1 MTQEISSLMDGELTA
16 AEAEQALRSCGAS
29 EEHKATWYL
38 YHCIGD
44 AMRGQAPRRLDSPTA
59 LIASLKEQPTVLAP
73 RRKLEGTFARV
84 ALAAAASVATIGVV
98 GWIGTQGG
106 EAGPRRWAAKVSSG
120 IQPVANKTTL
130 PVREAAQPLDVQAY
144 LTAHRQIPPPELY
157 RPVNNRAPASA
168 R

>member
-16 AEAEQALRSCGAS
+16 PDAEHAMRTCGAS

-44 AMRGQAPRRLDSPTA
+44 AMRGQAPRSLDLPAA
-59 LIASLKEQPTVLAP
+59 LVASLEREATVLAP
-73 RRKLEGTFARV
+73 RRRLDNSYTRI

-98 GWIGTQGG
+98 GWLGTQGG
-106 EAGPRRWAAKVSSG
+106 QGAPAPVVAKVSSG
-120 IQPVANKTTL
+120 IQPVANRL
-130 PVREAAQPLDVQAY
+130 PAIQPLDFQAY

-157 RPVNNRAPASA
+157 RPVVNRAPAAA

>member
-16 AEAEQALRSCGAS
+16 HDAEHAMRTCGAS

-44 AMRGQAPRRLDSPTA
+44 AMRGQAPRSLELPVA
-59 LIASLKEQPTVLAP
+59 LVASLEREATVLAP
-73 RRKLEGTFARV
+73 RRRLDNSYTRI

-98 GWIGTQGG
+98 GWLGTQGG
-106 EAGPRRWAAKVSSG
+106 QGAPAPVVAKISSG
-120 IQPVANKTTL
+120 IQPVANRL
-130 PVREAAQPLDVQAY
+130 PARDAIQPLDVQAY
-144 LTAHRQIPPPELY
+144 LTAHRQIPSPELY
-157 RPVNNRAPASA
+157 RPVVNRAPAAA